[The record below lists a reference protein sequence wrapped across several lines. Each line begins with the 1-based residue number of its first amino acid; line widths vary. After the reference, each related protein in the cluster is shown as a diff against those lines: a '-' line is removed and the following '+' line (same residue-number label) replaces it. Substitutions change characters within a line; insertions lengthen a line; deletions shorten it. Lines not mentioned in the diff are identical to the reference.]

1 MKRIIQLSAVLLAL
15 GIASGAAK
23 DESEKKSKEERR
35 EEKREKAE
43 RSEKHSPTPPPMPAT
58 PAAHATPTPPP
69 PKEPMSRSEGYEVF
83 RNVRTK
89 NIFDPTRRGPRIET
103 PPTAGSSS
111 SSSRGR
117 SLALTGTMVTEGKA
131 LAFFGGSA
139 ADGNRVLSVGNSVAN
154 YKVTEI
160 EATRVALESNGK
172 SLVLEVGRQISFDGA
187 PGDPGTAGPIVEAAP
202 HSPAETTGLPPP
214 PAGVSGDKAEI
225 LRRMMERR
233 AKEGGR

>member
-1 MKRIIQLSAVLLAL
+1 MKTIFHLLAFL
-15 GIASGAAK
+15 LTVSVVDLTAK
-23 DESEKKSKEERR
+23 EDSEKKSKEERR

-43 RSEKHSPTPPPMPAT
+43 RSEKHSSMPTPTPAT
-58 PAAHATPTPPP
+58 PLSHATPTPP

-103 PPTAGSSS
+103 PPTAGANSPG
-111 SSSRGR
+111 SRGR

-139 ADGNRVLSVGNSVAN
+139 ADGSRVVSVGNNVAN
-154 YKVTEI
+154 FKVTEI
-160 EATRVALESNGK
+160 GAAHVSLEHDGK
-172 SLVLEVGRQISFDGA
+172 SLVLDVGRQISFDGA
-187 PGDPGTAGPIVEAAP
+187 PGDPVASGPIVEAAP
-202 HSPAETTGLPPP
+202 HSPTETTGLPPP
-214 PAGVSGDKAEI
+214 PAGVSGDKAEV